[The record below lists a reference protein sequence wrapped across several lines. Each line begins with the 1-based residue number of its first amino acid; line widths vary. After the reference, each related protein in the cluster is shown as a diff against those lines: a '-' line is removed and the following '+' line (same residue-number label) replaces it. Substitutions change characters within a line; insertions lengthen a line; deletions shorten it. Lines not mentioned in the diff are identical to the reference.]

1 MPIFQ
6 IPNPWRGCEV
16 LGTSVLV
23 NFNYVNFLLI
33 FNMFLKKVRGN
44 FCKIPFS
51 LCKLRKMFVARKMP
65 PPPATCP
72 SLVRGFLRM
81 ISSVFITTSRG
92 QWPCICNTPSDY
104 TEHHTSSF
112 LTQTQSIQDFII
124 LKKKHLFLWSAP
136 GWVPFLIEQRITLG
150 KSRQYCMVNEMNTK
164 RRR

>member
-1 MPIFQ
+1 M
-6 IPNPWRGCEV
+6 
-16 LGTSVLV
+16 
-23 NFNYVNFLLI
+23 
-33 FNMFLKKVRGN
+33 RGN
-44 FCKIPFS
+44 FCKIPFP
-51 LCKLRKMFVARKMP
+51 LCKLRKMLVARKIP
-65 PPPATCP
+65 PSPRAATCP
-72 SLVRGFLRM
+72 TPVRGFLRM

-124 LKKKHLFLWSAP
+124 LKKKSIFFYDLHLD
-136 GWVPFLIEQRITLG
+136 GCHVLIEQRITLG